1 MHMYFLSENCTI
13 FDVRVKFSRDL
24 SQDLDA
30 ELNTALERVQQS
42 GVEFQGQ
49 QFAVIEKP
57 TVSVPF
63 SECSKDIH

>member
-1 MHMYFLSENCTI
+1 MYFLSENCTI

-57 TVSVPF
+57 TVLVPF

>member
-57 TVSVPF
+57 TVSAPF